1 MTTPNNTRELGDQLD
16 LKLDAQG
23 LFTVVTV
30 DADTNQV
37 LMVAFMNHE
46 ALAKTMETG
55 KATYWSRSRNKFW
68 VKGEESGHVQQ
79 VREILVDCDQDALVL
94 KVRQQGVACHN
105 GYRSCFYRRV
115 AGSPRTG
122 SSVALEFIAKPEID
136 PKAVYKH

>member
-1 MTTPNNTRELGDQLD
+1 MSTLNNARELGQELD
-16 LKLDAQG
+16 LKLDAEG

-37 LMVAFMNHE
+37 LMVAFMNRQ
-46 ALAKTMETG
+46 ALTKTMETG
-55 KATYWSRSRNKFW
+55 NATYWSRSRKKFW

-115 AGSPRTG
+115 LHGTDASGG
-122 SSVALEFIAKPEID
+122 VALEFIAKPEID
-136 PKAVYKH
+136 PKTVYRH

>member
-1 MTTPNNTRELGDQLD
+1 MTTSKNARELGNELD

-30 DADTNQV
+30 DVDTHQV
-37 LMVAFMNHE
+37 LMVAFMNRE
-46 ALAKTMETG
+46 ALSKTMETG

-79 VREILVDCDQDALVL
+79 VQEILVDCDQDALVL

-115 AGSPRTG
+115 LPTANGGSK
-122 SSVALEFIAKPEID
+122 ALEFIAKPEID
-136 PKAVYKH
+136 PKAVYRH